1 MYESLTEL
9 IPELDSAYEYGTW
22 VVDRKHKGTA
32 NDPINFPY
40 VSFGPVMWDFDRRVY
55 TFVDGHP
62 EYNLAHYNDI
72 LARSGIEWSAESM
85 EGADTSKLDGQTV
98 MALLVASLRADRF
111 CEGALLGF
119 FVSGAIRRWLIRLRE
134 IDGEAD

>member
-55 TFVDGHP
+55 TFVDGYP
-62 EYNLAHYNDI
+62 EYDLAHYNDI
-72 LARSGIEWSAESM
+72 LARSGIEVSAESM

-119 FVSGAIRRWLIRLRE
+119 FESGAIRRWLKRLKE
-134 IDGEAD
+134 IDGQAD

>member
-32 NDPINFPY
+32 NDPIHFPY

-62 EYNLAHYNDI
+62 EYDLAHYNDI
-72 LARSGIEWSAESM
+72 LARSGIEWSTESM
-85 EGADTSKLDGQTV
+85 EGANASKLDGQTV

-119 FVSGAIRRWLIRLRE
+119 FESGAIRRWLIRLRE
-134 IDGEAD
+134 IDGQAD

>member
-62 EYNLAHYNDI
+62 EYDLAHYNDI

-85 EGADTSKLDGQTV
+85 EDADHSKLDGQTV

-119 FVSGAIRRWLIRLRE
+119 FESGAIRRWLIRLRE
-134 IDGEAD
+134 IDGQAD